1 MSTRLLQSRTASGGA
16 ATMRILFPI
25 TLALAICCGICLIAQ
40 TPARQPVP
48 VPVYGY
54 QVVHVYPHDRSAFT
68 EGLEYHDGFL
78 YESTGLNS
86 RTNPPGHSS
95 LRKVRLETGEV
106 VQRIPMSDEYFGEGI
121 TVLGDHIAQLT
132 YKTEIGFVYSLSDFH
147 VLRQFSWKGE
157 GWSLTHNATSVFMDD
172 GTDEI
177 RLWDPKT
184 LAERSRIKVHDGAK
198 AIRNVNELEYV
209 EGELYANIWQT
220 DKIARIS
227 PTTGRV
233 LGWIDMSGL
242 LSPMYRN
249 GSEDVLN
256 GIAYDSIH
264 KRLFVTGKLW
274 PNLFE
279 IRVVPK

>member
-1 MSTRLLQSRTASGGA
+1 MKILL
-16 ATMRILFPI
+16 PI
-25 TLALAICCGICLIAQ
+25 TAALAICCLFAQ
-40 TPARQPVP
+40 TATQKTAA

-54 QVVHVYPHDRSAFT
+54 QIVHVYPHDRSAFT

-106 VQRIPMSDEYFGEGI
+106 VQRIPMSDQYFGEGI
-121 TVLGDHIAQLT
+121 TIIGDQIAQLT
-132 YKTEIGFVYSLSDFH
+132 YTTEVGFVYSLNDFQ

-177 RLWDPKT
+177 RVWDPKT
-184 LAERSRIKVHDGAK
+184 FTERRRIKVHDGARVIK
-198 AIRNVNELEYV
+198 NVNELEYV
-209 EGELYANIWQT
+209 EGELYANIWLT
-220 DKIARIS
+220 DRIARIS
-227 PTTGRV
+227 PATGAV
-233 LGWIDMSGL
+233 TGWIDMSGI

-249 GSEDVLN
+249 GTEDVMN
-256 GIAYDSIH
+256 GIAYDAVH

-279 IRVVPK
+279 IRIVPKTHR